1 MDSVHQYNIDN
12 CAVVII
18 AAGES
23 KRLGSPKQL
32 LLLDK
37 DTMLNRLI
45 KMVQKAV
52 DFPIYLVLGA
62 NAEKIKA
69 QLPNTNLNIV
79 ENNEWQEGMG
89 SSIRIGVQAV
99 IDSANKYDGV
109 LILVCDQPHLSETA
123 IKDLISL
130 QANKKSSI
138 TASFYA
144 NIAGTPALFH
154 QTAFSD
160 LLALKGDQGAKRII
174 QQRDQELAKLQF
186 EMGVLDIDTPEDYQQ
201 LLKQGGKQ

>member
-1 MDSVHQYNIDN
+1 MDSVNQYNIDN

-23 KRLGSPKQL
+23 KRLGLPKQL
-32 LLLDK
+32 LLLDN
-37 DTMLNRLI
+37 DSMLNRLI
-45 KMVQKAV
+45 KKVQKAV

-62 NAEKIKA
+62 NVEKIKA

-89 SSIRIGVQAV
+89 SSIRIGVQTV
-99 IDSANKYDGV
+99 IDSTNKHDGV
-109 LILVCDQPHLSETA
+109 LILVCDQPHLSEAA
-123 IKDLISL
+123 IQDLVSL
-130 QANKKSSI
+130 QAAKKTAI

-154 QTAFSD
+154 ASIFPD
-160 LLALKGDQGAKRII
+160 LLALKGDQGAKKII
-174 QQRDQELAKLQF
+174 QERVQDLAKLQF
-186 EMGVLDIDTPEDYQQ
+186 EKGVLDIDTQDDYQQ
-201 LLKQGGKQ
+201 LLKEVSKQ

>member
-1 MDSVHQYNIDN
+1 MDTVHQYKIDN

-37 DTMLNRLI
+37 DSMLNRLI

-69 QLPNTNLNIV
+69 QLPITNLNIL

-99 IDSANKYDGV
+99 IDSANKHDGV
-109 LILVCDQPHLSETA
+109 LILVCDQPHLSESS

-130 QANKKSSI
+130 QDNKKSAI

-144 NIAGTPALFH
+144 NVAGTPALFH
-154 QTAFSD
+154 QSVFSD
-160 LLALKGDQGAKRII
+160 LLALNGDQGAKRII
-174 QQRDQELAKLQF
+174 QERDQELAKLQF
-186 EMGVLDIDTPEDYQQ
+186 EKGVLDIDTPEDYQQ
-201 LLKQGGKQ
+201 LLKEASKQ

>member
-1 MDSVHQYNIDN
+1 MDTVHQYKIDN

-37 DTMLNRLI
+37 DSMLNRLI

-52 DFPIYLVLGA
+52 DFPVYLVLGA

-89 SSIRIGVQAV
+89 SSIQIGVQAV
-99 IDSANKYDGV
+99 IDSANKHDGV
-109 LILVCDQPHLSETA
+109 LILVCDQPYLSEAA
-123 IKDLISL
+123 IKDLITL
-130 QANKKSSI
+130 QATKQSAI
-138 TASFYA
+138 AASFYA

-154 QTAFSD
+154 QSVFAD
-160 LLALKGDQGAKRII
+160 LLTLKGEQGAKRII
-174 QQRDQELAKLQF
+174 QERDQELAKLQF
-186 EMGVLDIDTPEDYQQ
+186 EKGVLDIDTPEDYQQ
-201 LLKQGGKQ
+201 LLKEASKQ

>member
-1 MDSVHQYNIDN
+1 MDTLHQYKIDN
-12 CAVVII
+12 CSVVII

-23 KRLGSPKQL
+23 KRLGLPKQL
-32 LLLDK
+32 LLLDN
-37 DTMLNRLI
+37 DSMLNRLI

-89 SSIRIGVQAV
+89 SSIRIGVQTV

-109 LILVCDQPHLSETA
+109 LILVCDQPYLSEAA
-123 IKDLISL
+123 IKDLIS
-130 QANKKSSI
+130 
-138 TASFYA
+138 
-144 NIAGTPALFH
+144 
-154 QTAFSD
+154 
-160 LLALKGDQGAKRII
+160 
-174 QQRDQELAKLQF
+174 
-186 EMGVLDIDTPEDYQQ
+186 
-201 LLKQGGKQ
+201 

>member
-1 MDSVHQYNIDN
+1 MDTVHQYKIDN

-69 QLPNTNLNIV
+69 QLPNVSLNII
-79 ENNEWQEGMG
+79 ENTEWQEGMG
-89 SSIRIGVQAV
+89 SSIRLGVQAV
-99 IDSANKYDGV
+99 VSSANKHDGV
-109 LILVCDQPHLSETA
+109 LILVCDQPYLSESS
-123 IKDLISL
+123 IKDLIAL
-130 QANKKSSI
+130 QAIKNTAI
-138 TASFYA
+138 AASFYA

-154 QTAFSD
+154 QSVFSD

-174 QQRDQELAKLQF
+174 QERDQELAKLQF
-186 EMGVLDIDTPEDYQQ
+186 EKGVLDIDTPEDYQQ
-201 LLKQGGKQ
+201 LLKEVSKQ

>member
-1 MDSVHQYNIDN
+1 MDTVHQYKIDN

-37 DTMLNRLI
+37 DSMLNRLI

-69 QLPNTNLNIV
+69 QLPNVNLNIV
-79 ENNEWQEGMG
+79 ENTEWQEGMG
-89 SSIRIGVQAV
+89 SSIRLGVQAV
-99 IDSANKYDGV
+99 ASSANKYDGV
-109 LILVCDQPHLSETA
+109 LILVCDQPYLTQQA
-123 IKDLISL
+123 IKDLVTL
-130 QANKKSSI
+130 QQLKKTAI
-138 TASFYA
+138 AASFYA

-154 QTAFSD
+154 ASVFPD
-160 LLALKGDQGAKRII
+160 LLVLKGDQGAKRII
-174 QQRDQELAKLQF
+174 QERDQELAKLQF
-186 EMGVLDIDTPEDYQQ
+186 EKGVLDIDTPEDYQQ
-201 LLKQGGKQ
+201 LLKEASKQ

>member
-1 MDSVHQYNIDN
+1 MDTVHQYKIDN

-23 KRLGSPKQL
+23 KRLGSPKQIL
-32 LLLDK
+32 LLEK
-37 DTMLNRLI
+37 DSMLNRLI

-62 NAEKIKA
+62 NAKKIKA
-69 QLPNTNLNIV
+69 QLPITNLNIV

-99 IDSANKYDGV
+99 IDSANKHDGV
-109 LILVCDQPHLSETA
+109 LILVCDQPYLSESS
-123 IKDLISL
+123 IKDLIAL
-130 QANKKSSI
+130 QAINNTAI
-138 TASFYA
+138 AASFYA

-154 QTAFSD
+154 QSVFSD

-174 QQRDQELAKLQF
+174 QERDQELAKLQF
-186 EMGVLDIDTPEDYQQ
+186 EKGVLDIDTPEDYQQ
-201 LLKQGGKQ
+201 LLKEASKQ

>member
-1 MDSVHQYNIDN
+1 MDTVHQYKIDN

-62 NAEKIKA
+62 NAKKIKA
-69 QLPNTNLNIV
+69 QLPITNLNIV

-99 IDSANKYDGV
+99 IDSANKHDGV
-109 LILVCDQPHLSETA
+109 LILVCDQPYLSETA
-123 IKDLISL
+123 VKDLISL
-130 QANKKSSI
+130 QDNKKSAI

-154 QTAFSD
+154 QSVFSD

-174 QQRDQELAKLQF
+174 QERDQELAKLQF
-186 EMGVLDIDTPEDYQQ
+186 EKGVLDIDTPEDYQQ
-201 LLKQGGKQ
+201 LLKEASKQ

>member
-1 MDSVHQYNIDN
+1 MDTVHQYKIDN

-37 DTMLNRLI
+37 DSMLNRLI
-45 KMVQKAV
+45 KMVQKSV

-69 QLPNTNLNIV
+69 QLPITNLNIV

-99 IDSANKYDGV
+99 IDSANKHDGI
-109 LILVCDQPHLSETA
+109 LILVCDQPHLSESS

-130 QANKKSSI
+130 QDNKKSAI

-154 QTAFSD
+154 QSVFSD
-160 LLALKGDQGAKRII
+160 LLALNGDQGAKRII
-174 QQRDQELAKLQF
+174 QERDQELAKLQF
-186 EMGVLDIDTPEDYQQ
+186 EKGVLDIDTPEDYQQ
-201 LLKQGGKQ
+201 LLKQVSKQ